1 MYYFLVHC
9 TIFMQ
14 TKEKILQK
22 ALELFNTYNYSSI
35 SVRDIARSLKMSP
48 GNLSYHFA
56 KKEDILTALLE
67 DLKTN
72 NSKYYQDYKLQK
84 STKENFLR
92 LMENIFHSQ
101 FSYRGV
107 LIAKSF
113 LLQTREKTRDLD
125 YDQHIKTRKRYLKA
139 ILSELNESR
148 EILVIEDDMKFLVS
162 FISLL
167 ERFWLLESKL
177 EIQDQDQTAIVK
189 HYVGLL
195 ERQLELFTPQILT

>member
-1 MYYFLVHC
+1 
-9 TIFMQ
+9 MQ